1 MEDNLNNQ
9 EDPNK
14 DGIQTNKVR
23 KTITINGVDIAE
35 YQKKLE
41 TLKTKTTPAKKK
53 INHKKASKTKKTE
66 QSNTNTQKITKFL
79 STDCIYS
86 RSRCATH

>member
-14 DGIQTNKVR
+14 DGIQTNNVR

-35 YQKKLE
+35 YQEK
-41 TLKTKTTPAKKK
+41 KTTRAKKK
-53 INHKKASKTKKTE
+53 INQKKESKTKKTG